1 MGGEPVEE
9 AARFSSFSEAQ
20 VACSALRA
28 AGVDAV
34 MIDADP
40 IAGAWREPYGGGGYR
55 VGAPRDQV
63 VQARALLRQV
73 EVQDRPSDT
82 GPWLADAP
90 PPDRWGLGRLIL
102 IAAIFLAVAVAALLS
117 RL

>member
-1 MGGEPVEE
+1 MDGEPVEE

-34 MIDADP
+34 VLDADP

-55 VGAPRDQV
+55 IGAPRDQV

-73 EVQDRPSDT
+73 EAAETPALD
-82 GPWLADAP
+82 GPRLADAEA
-90 PPDRWGLGRLIL
+90 PDGWGLGRLIL
-102 IAAIFLAVAVAALLS
+102 IAAVFLAVAVAAVLS